1 MRTVSH
7 LRSVSISFPSI
18 TQRERVAWRRLPKA
32 AWLRF
37 IGVLREWRQRSRD
50 RAQLALLDE
59 RMLRDIG
66 VSRGAVLTEIN
77 KPFWKK

>member
-1 MRTVSH
+1 MRTVSY
-7 LRSVSISFPSI
+7 LRPVSTPYRSTIG
-18 TQRERVAWRRLPKA
+18 RERVGWRRLPKA
-32 AWLRF
+32 AWLRL

-66 VSRGAVLTEIN
+66 VSRGTVLTEIN
-77 KPFWKK
+77 KPFWRE